1 VRVTM
6 MDVAQR
12 AGVSVATVSHVI
24 NGTRNVSDEVA
35 ARVIEAINDTG
46 YRRHDLARALK
57 RARTDSVGLV
67 VADTG
72 HPIFAEV
79 VHGVDEQ
86 AQKSGQMLLL
96 ANTGDDRDRERKVVE
111 ALRERRVDGLLLVP
125 AVGSARVAEQLAS
138 EGFPVVVLDRLVAAD
153 IDQVGVDSEP
163 ALRRLSAHLMDGG
176 HRRIVIVAGTLDLQ
190 INVDRVEV
198 CVRELEQ
205 HGIARDEITVLETS
219 ALAEHAIEAATQVVL
234 DHLDGSAPASGM
246 ITLNA
251 HQTLGALEAL
261 DQAGRSVPDDMA
273 VVAFDDLPLGSLSA
287 RGVTCAAQ
295 PATEMGQRALQLLL
309 RRIDDASAS
318 PEIVR
323 LPCTLI
329 HRSSCGCGNDQPL

>member
-1 VRVTM
+1 M

-35 ARVIEAINDTG
+35 ARVVEAINETG

-96 ANTGDDRDRERKVVE
+96 ANTGDDSDRERKVVE

-125 AVGSARVAEQLAS
+125 AVGSEGIAEQLAID
-138 EGFPVVVLDRLVAAD
+138 GFPVVVLDRMVDAD
-153 IDQVGVDSEP
+153 IDQVGVDSAP
-163 ALRRLSAHLMDGG
+163 VLQRLAAHLVEGG
-176 HRRIVIVAGTLDLQ
+176 HRRVVVVAGTLDLQ
-190 INVDRVEV
+190 INVDRVDV
-198 CVRELEQ
+198 CVRELERW
-205 HGIARDEITVLETS
+205 GIARYDITVLETS
-219 ALAEHAIEAATQVVL
+219 ALAEQAIEAATQAVL
-234 DHLDGSAPASGM
+234 DHLHGAAPATGM

-261 DQAGRSVPDDMA
+261 DQADRSVPGDMA
-273 VVAFDDLPLGSLSA
+273 LVAFDDMPLGSLSA
-287 RGVTCAAQ
+287 RGITCAAQ
-295 PATEMGQRALQLLL
+295 PATEVGRQALQLLL
-309 RRIDDASAS
+309 RRIDDPDAST
-318 PEIVR
+318 EILR
-323 LPCTLI
+323 LPCTVI
-329 HRSSCGCGNDQPL
+329 HRSSCGCGSEQPLQPRA